1 MSKRIKHKIPS
12 VKRSKSKRLK
22 GYPHYPA
29 GEDIYNRSKEEQDLD
44 PEDPNKK
51 KSPNEKL
58 GVLNAKD
65 FVEDVSGG
73 DLDIPG
79 SELDDDMESIGS
91 EDEENNYYSLGG
103 DNDHDPGD
111 DIRDSETDNDE

>member
-1 MSKRIKHKIPS
+1 MSKRIKHKIPA
-12 VKRSKSKRLK
+12 VKKTGGKKYKK

-29 GEDIYNRSKEEQDLD
+29 GEDIFVKGKEEQDLD
-44 PEDPNKK
+44 PEYPGKL
-51 KSPNEKL
+51 KSPNERTW
-58 GVLNAKD
+58 VLNEKD

-79 SELDDDMESIGS
+79 SELDDDMENIGS

-103 DNDHDPGD
+103 DNNH
-111 DIRDSETDNDE
+111 SEEQDGET

>member
-1 MSKRIKHKIPS
+1 MTKRTKNKIPS
-12 VKRSKSKRLK
+12 VKKTSNKKYNK

-29 GEDIYNRSKEEQDLD
+29 GEDIFNKGKEEQDLD
-44 PEDPNKK
+44 PEYPEQLKT
-51 KSPNEKL
+51 PNEKTRA
-58 GVLNAKD
+58 LNEKD

-79 SELDDDMESIGS
+79 SELDDEMEEVGS

-103 DNDHDPGD
+103 DNNH
-111 DIRDSETDNDE
+111 SEEQDGEI